1 MRCFQPVFYKW
12 LALFLLFLSHLHS
25 FKYLLA
31 FIGDKELFENS
42 NIVAGIIINSKYLL
56 LIYLIFMSQ
65 LEKCVLC
72 WINFV
77 NDVFNLHRNPIKTLH
92 SRSKLN
98 LILLKP
104 DHLRIFLPPLRYLLP
119 LKLLKLDLPRLKRV
133 HHSLSL
139 VLRNQAQK
147 KVLRLLQLCFE
158 LLVLLMY

>member
-1 MRCFQPVFYKW
+1 
-12 LALFLLFLSHLHS
+12 
-25 FKYLLA
+25 
-31 FIGDKELFENS
+31 
-42 NIVAGIIINSKYLL
+42 
-56 LIYLIFMSQ
+56 MSQ
-65 LEKCVLC
+65 LEKCVLR
-72 WINFV
+72 WVNFV

-147 KVLRLLQLCFE
+147 KVLRLLQLGFE